1 MSNFPAVRNLKTSIA
16 SANLLDRC
24 ISIFSPKLA
33 LERVRSRMALSSL
46 SAPGYITPGKNKRTM
61 KAWFTSGGSADYD
74 MLAGQEL
81 EFSRRGSRDLYM
93 NTPVATGALRRLKT
107 NVLGKGLKLQSRIDR
122 KFLGLSDEAADTW
135 ERKAEREWNL
145 WSNSKECDITRT
157 NNFNQL
163 QKLSFLSKL
172 MSGDVFC
179 LLPHKKVKGLP
190 YSLHIQLIEG
200 DQVSNP
206 SNYENLWTSK
216 IRAGVE
222 IDVNGAPVAYHIR
235 TKHPGDTDIEQKWVR
250 VPAFGQRS
258 GRRNVLHLFDKER
271 PGQRR
276 GMPFLA
282 PVMEQ
287 LKQLT
292 RLADAELMAALI
304 NAFFTVFIKN
314 SPETRPL
321 GEGYVPGEQVSDTST
336 DEGEKVY
343 EMGAGNFITLDENE
357 EAQFADPKR
366 PNDSFQPFF
375 TAMVKQLGVSME
387 IPYEVLM
394 MCFNSNYS
402 ASRAAIL
409 AFWKTVTDKR
419 ADFIT
424 DFNQPVYEEFL
435 TEAVSLGRLAA
446 PGFLIDPLKK
456 AAWCGSRWGGPGQGQ
471 IDPLK
476 ETKASR
482 ERIAGRFSSHED
494 ESQRMDTDD
503 WEATMNRL
511 SREETLL
518 EEKGLNP
525 VAPTEPNTEEIVE
538 ETVEEKVEE
547 NTNA

>member
-1 MSNFPAVRNLKTSIA
+1 MQNSPVVRTLKQPVMSV
-16 SANLLDRC
+16 NLLDRF
-24 ISIFSPKLA
+24 ISVFKPRLA
-33 LERVRSRMALSSL
+33 LERVRSRMALSAL
-46 SAPGYITPGKNKRTM
+46 SAPGYITPGKNKRSM
-61 KAWFTSGGSADYD
+61 AGWFTSGGSADFD
-74 MLAGQEL
+74 TIAGRDL
-81 EFSRRGSRDLYM
+81 EYSRRGSRDLYM
-93 NTPVATGALRRLKT
+93 NTPIATGALRRLKT

-122 KFLGLSDEAADTW
+122 EFLGLTNEAADAW

-145 WSNSKECDITRT
+145 WANSKECDITRT

-163 QKLSFLSKL
+163 QKLTFLSML
-172 MSGDVFC
+172 LSGDVFC
-179 LLPHKKVKGLP
+179 LLPHKKVKGFP

-200 DQVSNP
+200 DQVCNP
-206 SNYENLWTSK
+206 NNFDNMWTSK
-216 IRAGVE
+216 LRAGVE
-222 IDVNGAPVAYHIR
+222 IDGNGAPVAYHIR

-258 GRRNVLHLFDKER
+258 GRRNVLHLYSKER

-292 RLADAELMAALI
+292 RLADAELMAALV

-314 SPETRPL
+314 TPQIRPL
-321 GEGYVPGEQVSDTST
+321 GEGYVPGEQVSDVTT

-343 EMGAGNFITLDENE
+343 EMGSGNIVSLDEQE
-357 EAQFADPKR
+357 EPVFADPKR
-366 PNDSFQPFF
+366 PNDSFEPFF
-375 TAMVKQLGVSME
+375 MAMVKQIGVGLE

-419 ADFIT
+419 SDFIA
-424 DFNQPVYEEFL
+424 DYNQPVYEEFL

-446 PGFLIDPLKK
+446 PGFLLDPLKK
-456 AAWCGSRWGGPGQGQ
+456 AAWCGTRWGGPGQGQ

-476 ETKASR
+476 ETKAAR
-482 ERIAGRFSSHED
+482 ERINGRLSSHED
-494 ESQRMDTDD
+494 ESQLLGTED

-511 SREETLL
+511 AREETLL
-518 EEKGLNP
+518 DEKELNP
-525 VAPTEPNTEEIVE
+525 VAPEEPTVE

-547 NTNA
+547 GVASE